1 MKDINLQDKVAIITG
16 GGRGIGREIALVMA
30 EYGADIVIVSRS
42 TDELNKTSDEIKS
55 IGGNSLALTIDVTQ
69 SGQVDYMVEKSIDKF
84 GKIDILINNAGELL
98 RAPVVPLSEVELH
111 PPHVT
116 RFSNGRMSDEEWESV
131 INTNLNSVFYCCRA
145 VAPYMISRRYGKI
158 VNISSNNASQAF
170 PLVSAYNASKA
181 AVNMLTKVLALEWAE
196 SNILVNAIG
205 PGDYNTKMTE
215 PTWIDPSARKKH
227 LDGIPLGREGSLR
240 ELGILAAYLSS
251 PATDYM
257 TGQVIY
263 MDGGLT
269 AKNL

>member
-1 MKDINLQDKVAIITG
+1 MDKISFDFKGRTAIVTG
-16 GGRGIGREIALVMA
+16 GAQGFGLDITKRLIRS
-30 EYGADIVIVSRS
+30 GASVIIW
-42 TDELNKTSDEIKS
+42 DNDQK
-55 IGGNSLALTIDVTQ
+55 
-69 SGQVDYMVEKSIDKF
+69 MVEKAIEDIKSPNLSFNIVDISNYSKVEECVQEIT
-84 GKIDILINNAGELL
+84 KQKNIDILINNAGELL

-116 RFSNGRMSDEEWESV
+116 RFSNGRMTDEEWESV

-215 PTWIDPSARKKH
+215 PTWIDPAARKKH